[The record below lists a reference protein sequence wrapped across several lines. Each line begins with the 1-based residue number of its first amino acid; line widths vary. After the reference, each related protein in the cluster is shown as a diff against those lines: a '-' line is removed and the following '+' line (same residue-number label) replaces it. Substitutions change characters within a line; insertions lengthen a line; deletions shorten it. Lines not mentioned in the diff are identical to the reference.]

1 MGLRR
6 ILAAAKASKATIT
19 DLAGPVAR
27 VGPGV
32 RELKGLMEMGQREGQ
47 KERVKKRTR
56 NSKVKSHRH
65 LIISRLGGAWSPER
79 M

>member
-6 ILAAAKASKATIT
+6 ILAAAKASKAAIT
-19 DLAGPVAR
+19 DLAGPVTR

-47 KERVKKRTR
+47 KERGKKRQEED
-56 NSKVKSHRH
+56 KK
-65 LIISRLGGAWSPER
+65 
-79 M
+79 